1 MTMFNTVTG
10 GFLSALMLAGAAM
23 ADPSLWHIE
32 DEDSNVY
39 IFGTVHILRP
49 GLEWQSDEVMRAFES
64 ADTVYFEA
72 PVNDPAEAAGMQ
84 QILMANALNPAGT
97 TLSSLV
103 SDEAWSQIEA
113 FAPRV
118 GVTAAQLEPLRPWL
132 ATIQLG
138 VGFIMISGYDPQ
150 SGVEATLW
158 PQANEAG
165 KTLAYFETVEEQI
178 GFFANLPQDIEVA
191 LLEETVADFE
201 TAPDQLDTL
210 VAAWADGDQATI
222 DNVMNAEMRADAPE
236 VHDVI
241 IVQRNHRWAG
251 QIEDILDGSGTV
263 FIAVGSGHLPGEEGV
278 ISLLRDRGIVVSG
291 P

>member
-1 MTMFNTVTG
+1 MTMFKTVTG
-10 GFLSALMLAGAAM
+10 GFLSAVMLAGAAF

-32 DEDSNVY
+32 DEDSDVY

-49 GLEWQSDEVMRAFES
+49 EVEWQTDEVMSAFES

-84 QILMANALNPAGT
+84 RVLMANALNPAGT

-103 SDEAWSQIEA
+103 SAEAWSQIQA

-158 PQANEAG
+158 PLASEAG

-178 GFFANLPQDIEVA
+178 GFFANLPTEIEVS
-191 LLEETVADFE
+191 LLEQTVADFE
-201 TAPDQLDTL
+201 AAPDQLDNL
-210 VAAWADGDQATI
+210 VTAWVEGDQAMI
-222 DNVMNAEMRADAPE
+222 DSVMNGQMRDDAPE
-236 VHDVI
+236 VHDII
-241 IVQRNHRWAG
+241 IVQRNQRWVG
-251 QIEDILDGSGTV
+251 QIEEILDGSGTV

-278 ISLLRDRGIVVSG
+278 ISLLRERGITVTG